1 MYLSSHSFADIGSLL
16 GGCATLLASLWAIAI
31 WIAARVCRKR
41 TEEII
46 AATTGA
52 IQKFIASQMDGLIA
66 NRDPKSYYTLDLL
79 FPGGE
84 SLRVPMI
91 PGVPVMALENVGI
104 TVTSHNVR
112 ETIATLV
119 CKGFGHIPSHA
130 HAHHHETVRVIS
142 GTMTCLE
149 TGTIYREGDVWEI
162 IPGEF
167 HSATFQDCVLVLR
180 YHPPLFSAH
189 DRPVDLSAMAKVFP
203 LS

>member
-16 GGCATLLASLWAIAI
+16 GGVATLLASLWAIAI

-41 TEEII
+41 TEEVI

-52 IQKFIASQMDGLIA
+52 IQKFIANQMDGLIA
-66 NRDPKSYYTLDLL
+66 HRDPKSYYTLDLL

-91 PGVPVMALENVGI
+91 PGVSIMALENIGV
-104 TVTSHNVR
+104 TVTSHNTR

-119 CKGFGHIPSHA
+119 CKGFGHIPPHA

-142 GTMTCLE
+142 GTMTCLA
-149 TGTIYREGDVWEI
+149 TGTVYREGDVWEI
-162 IPGEF
+162 PPNEF
-167 HSATFQDCVLVLR
+167 HSATFQDCVLILR
-180 YHPPLFSAH
+180 YHPPLFSAF
-189 DRPVDLSAMAKVFP
+189 DRPVDLTAMSKVFP

>member
-1 MYLSSHSFADIGSLL
+1 MILAATYSDIG
-16 GGCATLLASLWAIAI
+16 TLLAGAAAILAALWSIAI

-91 PGVPVMALENVGI
+91 PGVPVMALENIAV
-104 TVTSHNVR
+104 TVTSHSVR

-119 CKGFGHIPSHA
+119 CTGFGHIPPHA
-130 HAHHHETVRVIS
+130 HAHHHETVTVIA
-142 GTMTCLE
+142 GTMTDLA
-149 TGTIYREGDVWEI
+149 TGTIYREGSVWEI
-162 IPGEF
+162 APGEF
-167 HSATFQDCVLVLR
+167 HSATFSDCVLILR
-180 YHPPLFSAH
+180 YHPPLFLAH
-189 DRPVDLSAMAKVFP
+189 DRPVDLSAMSKVFP
-203 LS
+203 MT

>member
-1 MYLSSHSFADIGSLL
+1 MTLATYTLADIGTLL
-16 GGCATLLASLWAIAI
+16 GGIAALLTILVTITLLV
-31 WIAARVCRKR
+31 AARFSRKR
-41 TEEII
+41 TDEII

-52 IQKFIASQMDGLIA
+52 IQKFIASQMDGLISH
-66 NRDPKSYYTLDLL
+66 RDPKSYYTLDLL

-91 PGVPVMALENVGI
+91 PGVSVMALENVGV
-104 TVTSHNVR
+104 TVTSHNIR

-149 TGTIYREGDVWEI
+149 TGTVYREGDVWEI
-162 IPGEF
+162 APGEF
-167 HSATFQDCVLVLR
+167 HSATFHDCVLVLR

-189 DRPVDLSAMAKVFP
+189 DRPVDLSAMSKVFP